1 MTKPLVLA
9 AHFLPETLRTL
20 CGGKHSRSE
29 VCRAATL
36 ACALTTAPGSLPP
49 SGTRGE
55 LWTTVSFDASSALL
69 FDHVAKARGYRNL
82 TVLMAQVT
90 YAPELVQMTFGVL
103 AMPPETRDQLLR
115 ETMVSLGL
123 PVPPIKP
130 IKPKA
135 AAPPVQAKKLR
146 SVEIALLKLL
156 DCGDSILSAQTKVV
170 LESERAAVRQ
180 RLTALSA
187 LPS

>member
-9 AHFLPETLRTL
+9 LHALPDTLRTL
-20 CGGKHSRSE
+20 FAGQHTRSE

-36 ACALTTAPGSLPP
+36 ACALTNARGSLPP

-55 LWTTVSFDASSALL
+55 VWTTVSFDAPSALL
-69 FDHVAKARGYRNL
+69 FEHVAKARGYRNL

-90 YAPELVQMTFGVL
+90 YAPELVQMTLGIL
-103 AMPPETRDQLLR
+103 AMSPAERQSLLR

-130 IKPKA
+130 TKPKA
-135 AAPPVQAKKLR
+135 AAPPVPVKKLR

-156 DCGDSILSAQTKVV
+156 DCGDRILSAQAKEV

-180 RLTALSA
+180 RLNTLSA

>member
-1 MTKPLVLA
+1 MTKPLVLSLHA
-9 AHFLPETLRTL
+9 LPDTLRTL
-20 CGGKHSRSE
+20 FAGQHTRSE

-36 ACALTTAPGSLPP
+36 ACALTNAPGSLPP
-49 SGTRGE
+49 SGVQGE
-55 LWTTVSFDASSALL
+55 VWTTVSFDASAALL
-69 FDHVAKARGYRNL
+69 FEHVKQARRYRNL

-90 YAPELVQMTFGVL
+90 YAPELVQMTLGIL
-103 AMPPETRDQLLR
+103 AMSPSERQSLLR

-130 IKPKA
+130 TKPKA
-135 AAPPVQAKKLR
+135 AAPPMQPKKLR

-156 DCGDSILSAQTKVV
+156 DCGDGILSSQAKVV

-180 RLTALSA
+180 RLTSLSV